1 MRFHSP
7 PNVHISMPR
16 AALTAVF
23 DQCDGFDRDETGGR
37 LIGTFTEHRGSL
49 KLSVTGI
56 IESGPNAKRSNT
68 SFFQDGEYQERVFR
82 KVESAH
88 PETEHLGNWHTHHV
102 NGYPTLSSGDVSTYQ
117 RTVNH
122 PKHNTPFFYALLV
135 TEKQKGRNPLER
147 YHVKHY
153 LFRRGDE
160 HAYEL
165 TAKSIEITDAPLLW
179 PRAEEGLSVERED
192 TKRAIASENVA
203 ARPERANDSEFIKEF
218 YSDLRVFSSP
228 KLGVYW
234 RGSIELSDGSNLQ
247 VVVVEDSSGPS
258 LGYSIALPQAPKP
271 LLALAES
278 LGATTFPSARAAL
291 IQTERFS
298 NSALLQWHIG
308 PDSKLLR
315 KG

>member
-1 MRFHSP
+1 MKFYSP
-7 PNVHISMPR
+7 PTVEVKLPQ

-37 LIGTFTEHRGSL
+37 LIGTFAQDRGSL
-49 KLSVTGI
+49 KISVTGV

-82 KVESAH
+82 NVESAH

-102 NGYPTLSSGDVSTYQ
+102 NGYPTLSPGDVSTYQ

-135 TEKQKGRNPLER
+135 TEKNKSRDRLER

-153 LFRRGDE
+153 LFRRDDE
-160 HAYEL
+160 RAYEI
-165 TAKSIEITDAPLLW
+165 TPKSIELTDAPLLW
-179 PRAEEGLSVERED
+179 PSVKEAAIEPADSKGRAE
-192 TKRAIASENVA
+192 SEPTGT
-203 ARPERANDSEFIKEF
+203 RLERAYDSEFIKEF
-218 YSDLRVFSSP
+218 YSDLRVFKSA

-234 RGSIELSDGSNLQ
+234 RGPIELSDGSKLQ

-258 LGYSIALPQAPKP
+258 LGYTIVLPQAPDP
-271 LLALAES
+271 FIALAQS
-278 LGATTFPSARAAL
+278 LGDTTFPSARAAL
-291 IQTERFS
+291 IQAERFS
-298 NSALLQWHIG
+298 NSALLQWHIS
-308 PDSKLLR
+308 PDSALR